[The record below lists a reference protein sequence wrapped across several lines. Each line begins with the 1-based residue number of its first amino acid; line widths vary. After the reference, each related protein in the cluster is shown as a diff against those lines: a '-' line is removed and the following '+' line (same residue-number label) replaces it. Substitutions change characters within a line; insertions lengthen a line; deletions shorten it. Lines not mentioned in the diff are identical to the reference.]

1 MAPFDR
7 FLKLEKARAGEAT
20 PSTAGAT
27 EARFGGGPLAKAP
40 ADVSP
45 SPRSGAAVER
55 FERVGV
61 PEAGEAPIRL
71 LEDDGGQSFVRCA
84 SCRADNPI
92 GGRRCVNCEADL
104 ATRDQRAYNE
114 AFWRRRMEEEA
125 EQRAEVDRLRE
136 AQARAEEEAREALRR
151 LPDLERE
158 MRASSRRDL
167 AIDRDGATRW
177 LGRALGQ
184 ALARAIPDR
193 RRRIAAIVAI
203 AALGVGTLLYVL
215 LHTGR
220 FGAQLAIFFVLS
232 LAMGVLRRFLR
243 RHGVVD

>member
-1 MAPFDR
+1 MPPFDR
-7 FLKLEKARAGEAT
+7 FLKLEKARAGDGT
-20 PSTAGAT
+20 PSSAGGT
-27 EARFGGGPLAKAP
+27 EARFGGGPLPKAP
-40 ADVSP
+40 ADAAP
-45 SPRSGAAVER
+45 SARCGAAVER
-55 FERVGV
+55 FERVGAR
-61 PEAGEAPIRL
+61 EAGEAPIRL

-84 SCRADNPI
+84 SCRADNPM

-104 ATRDQRAYNE
+104 ATREQRAYNE
-114 AFWRRRMEEEA
+114 AFWRQRMEEEA
-125 EQRAEVDRLRE
+125 EQRAEIDRLRQ
-136 AQARAEEEAREALRR
+136 ARARAEEEAREAARR
-151 LPDLERE
+151 LPELERE
-158 MRASSRRDL
+158 MRASARRDL
-167 AIDRDGATRW
+167 EIQLDGATRS
-177 LGRALGQ
+177 LGRALGE

-203 AALGVGTLLYVL
+203 AVLGAGTLFYVL